1 MLSDFTKRIEALQD
15 ELKEARTLSA
25 QIGGEDVWQAY
36 NLLGDVQS
44 AAEHL
49 RLDLLRQHL
58 KDYPKDYFADYFLA
72 THLFYPSLHTKLA
85 RVHAISALSKIGSHH
100 EDAADP
106 NHQSIVNELTRI
118 VQATEELE

>member
-49 RLDLLRQHL
+49 RLDLLGQHL
-58 KDYPKDYFADYFLA
+58 KDHPKDYFLA

-85 RVHAISALSKIGSHH
+85 RAHAISALSKIGSHH